1 VQERRRAPPL
11 HDRLSRVI
19 PGSHNDDMIENVKG
33 KLLLIFSVLAIAG
46 IFLALGRVRPNL
58 GLQLGLDLQGG
69 QRYVYRL
76 EFDED
81 QIANENPATL
91 QRQTIEI
98 IRDRID
104 PDGVLEPLLRPE
116 GSSRIVIEIPGV
128 DELQGAG
135 ASGALQRAATLLG
148 EDSLALRL
156 DANFTGVF
164 PASGGEVSVGAETV
178 RYIEARAVKVGSE
191 PALDAVGN
199 ELRDPQGVPIT
210 RDVMGI
216 ELVVAEDGRGY
227 QGTTKV
233 EHPVGEP
240 VSLISTNYIQNKI
253 ENLGQLYFGI
263 VADEGLLT
271 GSGTDMASE
280 RAKLNAW
287 FAEHA
292 QATSLREFNALD
304 PTLGGPHPWVRWT
317 PEKRRINADG
327 QVADSRTL
335 AERAR
340 PLLRLENHP
349 DYADRDWKFDG
360 QRLKSAYPA
369 RDQRGLP
376 AIGFEWQ
383 SRFAQ
388 KFGAFT
394 GNFSGELMAIVLN
407 DQIES
412 APELNEPIFA
422 SGIIRSGSTPYRAE
436 EVEEM
441 VTVLRTG
448 SLRVRPI
455 LESKETVGPSLGAAY
470 VQRGWVS
477 GAIGLIAVL
486 GFMLWY
492 YRRLGMISVVSLV
505 SNMFILMGALS
516 FLNATLTLPGIAGLI
531 LTIGMAVDANILI
544 FDRIREERDNGRNVR
559 QAAKNG
565 FDKALSTIVD
575 ANLTTLITAL
585 VLFYFG
591 TGPVKGF
598 AVTLAVGILASMFAA
613 LVITRV
619 LVHFSLERGTKEF
632 TVGTWLVTANY
643 DWMGKRKLAYM
654 LSSVLI
660 VGGVGLF
667 GYRYATDPAHIIG
680 IDFTGGVEVQ
690 VRMDEP
696 RTKAEVDTLL
706 AGSDSIAKGGEAR
719 AVTSSAVG
727 DGYLQFR
734 ITAKVSGS
742 PEERDSMARNFSDA
756 LKLTLADVLQK
767 GPVDV
772 SPRASDGTVALTVYT
787 EESHP
792 AAALGTLIEDNTALS
807 ALTIEADAAR
817 GEGVFLVKAEVPEA
831 VTAGALQQ
839 QITTALAGKKDAAG
853 VAYKLSSPIANES
866 VVGAA
871 VSDELTDSALL
882 AILISLFAVV
892 MYIRVR
898 FTEYSYG
905 FAAVA
910 ALAHDVLI
918 TLGAI
923 ALVNTLGLLELEIN
937 LAMIAAFLTIIGYSL
952 NDTIVIFDRVRE
964 NRPRMERPLS
974 DILNTS
980 VNQTLSRTILTSLTT
995 FIAVGVLFVA
1005 NVGTGNTLESFS
1017 FAMIVGIITGTYS
1030 TIFIANPIFLA
1041 LETRSLARRAALAK
1055 AESSKPATA
1064 GA

>member
-1 VQERRRAPPL
+1 
-11 HDRLSRVI
+11 
-19 PGSHNDDMIENVKG
+19 MIENVKG

-46 IFLALGRVRPNL
+46 VFLALGRVRPDL

-76 EFDED
+76 VFDEEQVAD
-81 QIANENPATL
+81 VNPATL

-104 PDGVLEPLLRPE
+104 PDGVLEPVLRPE
-116 GSSRIVIEIPGV
+116 GSDRIVIEIPGV

-135 ASGALQRAATLLG
+135 ATGALDRALTLLG
-148 EDSLALRL
+148 EDSLAMVL
-156 DANFTGVF
+156 DANFAGVF

-178 RYIEARAVKVGSE
+178 RYIEARAIKVGE
-191 PALDAVGN
+191 EDALDADAVDGK
-199 ELRDPQGVPIT
+199 LRDPQSGLIIT

-227 QGTTKV
+227 QGTNTI

-280 RAKLNAW
+280 RGKLDAW
-287 FAEHA
+287 FVEHA
-292 QATSLREFNALD
+292 QATSLRDFNRLD
-304 PTLGGPHPWVRWT
+304 ASEGGPHPWLRWV
-317 PEKRRINADG
+317 PEKRRLNADG
-327 QVADSRTL
+327 QVADTRTL
-335 AERAR
+335 AVRAR
-340 PLLRLENHP
+340 PLLRFENHP
-349 DYADRDWKFDG
+349 DYADRDWVFDG

-412 APELNEPIFA
+412 APSLDEPIFA

-477 GAIGLIAVL
+477 GGLGLLFVL
-486 GFMLWY
+486 AFMFWY
-492 YRRLGMISVVSLV
+492 YRRLGMISVVSLLC
-505 SNMFILMGALS
+505 NMFILMGALS

-585 VLFYFG
+585 VLYYFG

-632 TVGTWLVTANY
+632 KVGTWFVKANY
-643 DWMGKRKLAYM
+643 DWMGKRKLAY
-654 LSSVLI
+654 LISSFLI
-660 VGGVGLF
+660 VAGVGLF
-667 GYRYATDPAHIIG
+667 GYRFATDPTHIIG
-680 IDFTGGVEVQ
+680 IDFIGGVEVQ

-696 RTKAEVDTLL
+696 RTKAEIDALL
-706 AGSDSIAKGGEAR
+706 AGSASIAKGGEAR
-719 AVTSSAVG
+719 AVTSTSSG
-727 DGYLQFR
+727 DGYLEFR
-734 ITAKVSGS
+734 ITSKVGGDDQ
-742 PEERDSMARNFSDA
+742 EERDSMARNFSDA
-756 LKLTLADVLQK
+756 LKLALTDVLQK

-772 SPRASDGTVALTVYT
+772 SPRAADGSVALTLYT
-787 EESHP
+787 EGPHP
-792 AAALGTLIEDNTALS
+792 AAAIGLLIEDNTDLS
-807 ALTIEADAAR
+807 ALTIEADVAR

-831 VTAGALQQ
+831 VTAGAVQQ
-839 QITTALAGKKDAAG
+839 QITAALTGKKDAAG
-853 VAYKLSSPIANES
+853 ATYKLSSPIANES

-882 AILISLFAVV
+882 AMLISLFAVV

-980 VNQTLSRTILTSLTT
+980 VNQTLSRTVLTSLTT
-995 FIAVGVLFVA
+995 FIAVGVLFIA

-1030 TIFIANPIFLA
+1030 TIFIANPVFLL
-1041 LETRSLARRAALAK
+1041 LESRSLARRAALTK
-1055 AESSKPATA
+1055 ADGSKPATA

>member
-1 VQERRRAPPL
+1 
-11 HDRLSRVI
+11 
-19 PGSHNDDMIENVKG
+19 MIENVKG

-46 IFLALGRVRPNL
+46 IFLALGKVRPNL

-104 PDGVLEPLLRPE
+104 PDGVLEPVLRPE
-116 GSSRIVIEIPGV
+116 GSNRIVIEIPGV

-135 ASGALQRAATLLG
+135 ASGALQRAVTLLG

-156 DANFTGVF
+156 DANYSGVF

-178 RYIEARAVKVGSE
+178 RYVEARAVKVGDE
-191 PALDAVGN
+191 PVLDDQDEPV
-199 ELRDPQGVPIT
+199 LDPQTGLELT

-263 VADEGLLT
+263 VATPAMLNA
-271 GSGTDMASE
+271 GSGTDMESE
-280 RAKLNAW
+280 RAKLDAW
-287 FAEHA
+287 FAEHS

-304 PTLGGPHPWVRWT
+304 PTQGGPHPWLRWV

-394 GNFSGELMAIVLN
+394 GNFSDELMAIVLN
-407 DQIES
+407 EQIES
-412 APELNEPIFA
+412 APQLNEPIYA

-455 LESKETVGPSLGAAY
+455 LESKETVGPTLGAAY
-470 VQRGWVS
+470 VQRGWWS
-477 GAIGLIAVL
+477 GGIGIGLVL
-486 GFMLWY
+486 AFMVWY
-492 YRRLGMISVVSLV
+492 YRRLGLISVVSLL

-585 VLFYFG
+585 VLYYFG

-632 TVGTWLVTANY
+632 TVGTWLVTANF

-654 LSSVLI
+654 VSSVLI

-696 RTKAEVDTLL
+696 RTKAEIDTLL
-706 AGSDSIAKGGEAR
+706 ASADSIAKAGEAR
-719 AVTSSAVG
+719 AVTSSG
-727 DGYLQFR
+727 SDSGYLQFR
-734 ITAKVSGS
+734 VSSKVSGKDQ
-742 PEERDSMARNFSDA
+742 EERDSMARNFSDA
-756 LKLTLADVLQK
+756 LKLALADVLQK

-772 SPRASDGTVALTVYT
+772 SPRAADGTIELTVYT
-787 EESHP
+787 EDPHP

-807 ALTIEADAAR
+807 ALTIEADPTR
-817 GEGVFLVKAEVPEA
+817 GEGVFVVKAEVPEA
-831 VTAGALQQ
+831 VTAGAVQQ

-995 FIAVGVLFVA
+995 FIAVAVLFVA

-1030 TIFIANPIFLA
+1030 TIFIANPVFLA